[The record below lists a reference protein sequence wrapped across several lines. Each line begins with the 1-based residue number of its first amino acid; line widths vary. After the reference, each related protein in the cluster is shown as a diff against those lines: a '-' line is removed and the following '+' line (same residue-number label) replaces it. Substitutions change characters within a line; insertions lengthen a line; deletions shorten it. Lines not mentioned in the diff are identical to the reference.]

1 MNLDLWHARVEVY
14 PVSYDRA
21 PFGLTAKLGKLD
33 EILVIGGDS
42 SLNPTLTTKPDIPLE
57 RCEVSDEVEKLRA
70 RTTGDETY
78 TDLISC
84 SLHQRD
90 LFTPNKEIIAPPRI
104 PSLSI
109 QGLDNLDEQV
119 AEVGLPYPTRLWK
132 DPNLTETKGK
142 Y

>member
-1 MNLDLWHARVEVY
+1 M
-14 PVSYDRA
+14 
-21 PFGLTAKLGKLD
+21 
-33 EILVIGGDS
+33 
-42 SLNPTLTTKPDIPLE
+42 
-57 RCEVSDEVEKLRA
+57 EKLRA

-78 TDLISC
+78 TDLINC
-84 SLHQRD
+84 SLYQRD

-109 QGLDNLDEQV
+109 QGLDNLDKQV
-119 AEVGLPYPTRLWK
+119 AEEGLPNPTILRK